1 MGVFVPNRSFDPD
14 DPEIMDR
21 EGNDPA
27 ILAAGLEELRR
38 INRQF
43 GGWRS
48 VRRAIRPLVDR
59 VDPGRTIEILDLGT
73 GSADY
78 PVHLV
83 GWMRRLGRAVRIEA
97 VDKNPFMIA
106 TARERAAAWPE
117 ITIKE
122 MDVLSPSYP
131 DKSFDIV
138 LASLTLHHFSRPDA
152 IRILREMNRMSRVGF
167 IVNDLDRSRIGAW
180 VVWLYGHLFT
190 TNPITRHDAYASML
204 RGFTKNEMIAMSGEA
219 GLGSFSVRRM
229 PFFRLLL
236 VGVRG

>member
-27 ILAAGLEELRR
+27 ILAAGLEELRK
-38 INRQF
+38 INRHF
-43 GGWRS
+43 GGWRA
-48 VRRAIRPLVDR
+48 VRRAIRPLADR

-78 PVHLV
+78 PVHLA
-83 GWMRRLGRAVRIEA
+83 GWMRRLGREVRIEA

-106 TARERAAAWPE
+106 TARESAAAWPE

-152 IRILREMNRMSRVGF
+152 IRILREMNRMSRVGL
-167 IVNDLDRSRIGAW
+167 IVNDLDRSRVGAW
-180 VVWLYGHLFT
+180 VVWLYGRLAT
-190 TNPITRHDAYASML
+190 NNPITRHDAYESML
-204 RGFTKNEMIAMSGEA
+204 RGFTRNEMIAMSREA
-219 GLGSFSVRRM
+219 GLGSFAVRRM
-229 PFFRLLL
+229 PFFRLL
-236 VGVRG
+236 VVAVCG

>member
-1 MGVFVPNRSFDPD
+1 VSFFIPTRRFDPD

-27 ILAAGLEELRR
+27 ILASGLEELRK
-38 INRQF
+38 INRRF
-43 GGWRS
+43 GGWRA

-59 VDPGRTIEILDLGT
+59 VDPGRKIEILDLGT

-78 PVHLV
+78 PVHLA

-106 TARERAAAWPE
+106 TARGRAAAWPE
-117 ITIKE
+117 ITIKK
-122 MDVLSPSYP
+122 MDALSPAYA
-131 DKSFDIV
+131 DRSFDIV

-180 VVWLYGHLFT
+180 VVWLYGHLAT
-190 TNPITRHDAYASML
+190 TNPITRHDAYESML
-204 RGFTKNEMIAMSGEA
+204 RGFTKNEMIAMSREA
-219 GLGSFSVRRM
+219 GLGSFAVRRM

-236 VGVRG
+236 VGVCE

>member
-1 MGVFVPNRSFDPD
+1 VGVFVPNRRFDPD

-43 GGWRS
+43 GGWRA

-78 PVHLV
+78 PVHLA
-83 GWMRRLGRAVRIEA
+83 GSMRHLGRAVRIEA
-97 VDKNPFMIA
+97 VDKNPFMVS
-106 TARERAAAWPE
+106 TARGRAAAWPE
-117 ITIKE
+117 IAVKE
-122 MDVLSPSYP
+122 MDALSPAYA
-131 DKSFDIV
+131 DESFDIV

-167 IVNDLDRSRIGAW
+167 VVNDLDRSRIGAAG
-180 VVWLYGHLFT
+180 VWLYAHFFT
-190 TNPITRHDAYASML
+190 TNRVTRHDAYVSML
-204 RGFTKNEMIAMSGEA
+204 RGFTKNELIVMSGEA
-219 GLGSFSVRRM
+219 GIGSFVVKRAL
-229 PFFRLLL
+229 FFRLVL
-236 VGVRG
+236 VGVHR